1 MGLAGA
7 LESAKPRTL
16 ETRPAAH
23 MANPDGVPSYPGSLR
38 VSGIHLPTLGQWW
51 GWWQWTGKGHISCM
65 ALQAPD
71 VTNSSPNVM
80 ALTLNITL
88 SGQVP
93 GNRKL
98 VSI

>member
-1 MGLAGA
+1 
-7 LESAKPRTL
+7 
-16 ETRPAAH
+16 
-23 MANPDGVPSYPGSLR
+23 MANPDEVPSYPGSLS
-38 VSGIHLPTLGQWW
+38 VSGIHLPTLGW
-51 GWWQWTGKGHISCM
+51 GWWQWTGKGHVSCM

-93 GNRKL
+93 GNGKL